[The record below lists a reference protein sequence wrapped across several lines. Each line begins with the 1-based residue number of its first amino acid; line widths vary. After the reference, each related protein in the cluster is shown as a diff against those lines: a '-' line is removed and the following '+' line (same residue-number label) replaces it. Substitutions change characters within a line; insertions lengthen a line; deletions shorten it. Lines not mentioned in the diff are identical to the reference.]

1 MSVSEFDSYRPPEEP
16 RRKRKGKGRRRAP
29 GSAFRRGGDG
39 SREMPM
45 VPEPDFTSYYGR
57 PIVKA
62 PPWEKEIGAYL
73 FLAGLLVTVVE
84 QPHAQGFG
92 QGNGQ
97 PRLRGVVAE

>member
-1 MSVSEFDSYRPPEEP
+1 MSVSEFDNYRPPEEP
-16 RRKRKGKGRRRAP
+16 RRKRKGKGRRRAS

-45 VPEPDFTSYYGR
+45 VPEPEFTSYYGR

-73 FLAGLLVTVVE
+73 FLGAAILAAIFMIAV
-84 QPHAQGFG
+84 
-92 QGNGQ
+92 
-97 PRLRGVVAE
+97 